1 MDMFLLECQQTN
13 LFGANGVT
21 IFHDA
26 KPKVTTVPLVNKHT
40 PFSVVRIEWHT
51 ALILSSLNPKFL
63 ELGEQ
68 D

>member
-26 KPKVTTVPLVNKHT
+26 KPKVTTVPLITKHT
-40 PFSVVRIEWHT
+40 
-51 ALILSSLNPKFL
+51 LFL
-63 ELGEQ
+63 RGAH
-68 D
+68 